1 MDSSPQWE
9 ADKAISRVV
18 QRQTTIGLCDHQ
30 PITAVHAYIMCQHHV
45 HGCMLL
51 WPAKEPYSDP
61 TSALSCCYYAVICSK
76 RWLCD
81 WELWIEA
88 ICSERKNCNMH
99 VDIRGIKE
107 RKGVVHSTCYIS
119 LLIIGSNGK
128 RGLRSERNAMWI
140 LFLTKADWLTV
151 QIPFVLLN
159 LNFDC
164 LHPSLAFGLADVKM
178 KMLLEKVAV
187 TYNSIHRDIKKY
199 MLFLKVLLLLS
210 LLIALISL
218 A

>member
-1 MDSSPQWE
+1 M
-9 ADKAISRVV
+9 
-18 QRQTTIGLCDHQ
+18 
-30 PITAVHAYIMCQHHV
+30 
-45 HGCMLL
+45 
-51 WPAKEPYSDP
+51 
-61 TSALSCCYYAVICSK
+61 
-76 RWLCD
+76 
-81 WELWIEA
+81 
-88 ICSERKNCNMH
+88 
-99 VDIRGIKE
+99 
-107 RKGVVHSTCYIS
+107 
-119 LLIIGSNGK
+119 
-128 RGLRSERNAMWI
+128 
-140 LFLTKADWLTV
+140 